1 MGLVT
6 KEIMDSPITSI
17 TNRPVGAATHDT
29 FIIVHYVREDMEA
42 ARTGSLGKMFH
53 MDWQS
58 LLLWQPELPYH
69 AAEELH
75 GDAGD
80 PQYWA
85 IPRVD
90 EQGPDPEYKP

>member
-58 LLLWQPELPYH
+58 LLLWQPELPRNRAKTYRCSSVSVISR
-69 AAEELH
+69 AV
-75 GDAGD
+75 D
-80 PQYWA
+80 PRCLRSA
-85 IPRVD
+85 I
-90 EQGPDPEYKP
+90 